1 MDLPAASAPTP
12 FNLLFRLQAGVSLH
26 RPHIALYASDGMLT
40 VSTIRIAL
48 RLTVRTRLTLIRLA
62 LIRKPQS
69 SGGEVSHPPY
79 RYLYLHLLFRMLQ
92 HASPAHLLRYPECSP
107 TDI

>member
-1 MDLPAASAPTP
+1 M
-12 FNLLFRLQAGVSLH
+12 H

-92 HASPAHLLRYPECSP
+92 HASPAHLLRFPECSP